1 MPLEHVVEAMFSAPG
16 ISQYYSLQHPLQHLN
31 GLPSKYSTYHGPSCL
46 TAVISRE
53 LLFPTWYSRSFLKV
67 T

>member
-31 GLPSKYSTYHGPSCL
+31 GLPSKYLPWPKLLNCSDLTG
-46 TAVISRE
+46 TAVSN
-53 LLFPTWYSRSFLKV
+53 LV
-67 T
+67 